1 MRRAAKNTTIKSD
14 TSSTLPFDLSSVK
27 IKSEEPVSGKSKR
40 LFGIEEAPTF
50 YPTKDEFKDPL
61 SYIEKISPEGEKY
74 GIIKIVPP
82 KDYNPD
88 FSLKTET
95 FRFKTRIQKLN
106 SMEGETRTNVNYL
119 EQLNKY
125 HILTGKPVGKIP
137 QLDKRPIDLYK
148 LKNEVAIRGGV
159 QEVTR
164 LKKWAEIGRVL
175 GYARKQCTSMSNAL
189 KTAYQK
195 VILPYE
201 IWYTKHKDD
210 VDQFTVKKEHGSSS
224 STDSNENDTCE
235 ICHKSENEEKLLLCD
250 GCNRGFHMYCLN
262 PPLTVIPKTDWF
274 CFQCLTAV
282 GKDYGFEDGNEYSLS
297 DFHTVCQNFKKNWF
311 EKTHSVNANTVTEEE
326 CESEF
331 WRLVENPH
339 ETCQVEYGA
348 DLHSTQHGSGFS
360 TADHIPKSAFDPW
373 NLNVIPVVPQSLF
386 TYIKSDI
393 SGMMVP
399 WLYVGMCFSA
409 FCWHN
414 EDHYT
419 YSINYMHWGETKTWY
434 GVPGSDTAK
443 FEAAMKK
450 AVPELFDQQPDLL
463 FQLITMLSP
472 ERLVKE
478 NVNVYAVDQRPGQ
491 FVITYPKAYHSG
503 FNHGF
508 NFCEAVNFAPGEWI
522 DFGLECV
529 KRYKAFRR
537 QPCFSHDNLLVTA
550 ARNLKSVE
558 NIDWLKRG
566 LTEMQSREI
575 KERQN
580 VRNKKI
586 VEKIVPEDQVREELQ
601 CVFCNCYTYLSYI
614 SCECTSKVG
623 CLDHVTELCTCEM
636 SSKVMQLQFTD
647 IQLDELVQSV
657 INTGS
662 TPANWV
668 EKFENAMNAKSV
680 PTIKKLRDLLKEAHN
695 NDAPQE
701 PIGNLKNF
709 IEILDQWNT
718 DADRLLG
725 VKHDSSKHHETRY
738 ERCQNLIEIA
748 SEIGFDLV
756 QLTDVEAYAAK
767 LKDLDNEITFELLSS
782 GNSELQAD
790 VFERGLQLR
799 ADSIVFRKLRKV
811 ILHNSWE
818 EMVQQAFNNHF
829 VAKTYRKLIKD
840 GEDMAMNPDDDL
852 LFKRLID
859 TEDFGKRVVQYVE
872 NVSKGREKIE
882 MNDQQSIFNIGYNT
896 KNPELSIELDP
907 QLVSRLRNSISRSE
921 STLAE
926 MDVMLNSR
934 CTNANIAD
942 RPTISEA
949 QRLTTLSR
957 ELCFNSELATRL
969 AFEMSRNS
977 SWNEHLRSTLMN
989 GRQKALDVVLKE
1001 IITNVQRITQSE
1013 GKPNLY
1019 CICRKAESGLMIEC
1033 DVCHEWYHGSCL
1045 KVARTAARATSSYVC
1060 LICRPTEASKKI
1072 PHQSRQPTL
1081 TELTDLVNFGETLS
1095 FRPKDYEA
1103 ISNIHKIMQ
1112 DYKSH
1117 VQAFCRSKK
1126 QLGLEDVS
1134 RIKYYL
1140 RTLMGLEVLLLDE
1153 TEFLRSK
1160 IEALAPVIGPVVKST
1175 VTLPP
1180 YGPSSVSSVDHI
1192 RPYHET
1198 SISNV
1203 EPAKDHEK
1211 LSDQEKYSA
1220 EAVSIDGPTNPLK
1233 SVNIVVPVDTQQL
1246 VDAAKP
1252 ANPPTRRKL
1261 VTTVGPSPSSR
1272 PHKIIKLT
1280 VKPPKPTNI
1289 STTSPSPSTSTSS
1302 STSSSSS
1309 SSSSS
1314 KSFALNP
1321 SKRRK
1326 HKQEDNSSNKKSK
1339 EL

>member
-1 MRRAAKNTTIKSD
+1 MRRAAKNTIKNSE

-27 IKSEEPVSGKSKR
+27 TKSEEPVGGKSKR

-74 GIIKIVPP
+74 GIIKIIPP

-95 FRFKTRIQKLN
+95 FRFRTRIQKLN

-201 IWYTKHKDD
+201 IWYAKHKDNF
-210 VDQFTVKKEHGSSS
+210 DQFTVKEEHGSSS

-262 PPLTVIPKTDWF
+262 PPLAVIPKTDWF

-297 DFHTVCQNFKKNWF
+297 DFHTVCQSFKKNWF
-311 EKTHSVNANTVTEEE
+311 EKTHSVNVDTVTEEE

-360 TADHIPKSAFDPW
+360 TADHIPKGAFDPW

-478 NVNVYAVDQRPGQ
+478 DVNVYAVDQRPGQ

-550 ARNLKSVE
+550 ARNLKSVDK
-558 NIDWLKRG
+558 IDWLKRG

-580 VRNKKI
+580 IRAKKLA
-586 VEKIVPEDQVREELQ
+586 EKVVPEDQLREELQ

-623 CLDHVTELCTCEM
+623 CLDHATELCTCEM
-636 SSKVMQLQFTD
+636 SSKVMKLQFTD

-657 INTGS
+657 VHTGP
-662 TPANWV
+662 TPTDWV
-668 EKFENAMNAKSV
+668 DKLENAMNVKSG

-695 NDAPQE
+695 NDIPQE
-701 PIGNLKNF
+701 PIDNLKNF

-725 VKHDSSKHHETRY
+725 VKHDTLKHNETRY
-738 ERCQNLIEIA
+738 ERCQNLIRRA

-756 QLTDVEAYAAK
+756 QLPDVEAYATK
-767 LKDLDNEITFELLSS
+767 LEDLDNEITPQLLSS
-782 GNSELQAD
+782 GN
-790 VFERGLQLR
+790 FERQKNTFDRGLQLR
-799 ADSIVFRKLRKV
+799 ADSINFKKLRKA
-811 ILHNSWE
+811 ISYSSWE
-818 EMVQQAFNNHF
+818 ESVQQAFSNHF
-829 VAKTYRKLIKD
+829 VAKTYKKLIKE
-840 GEDMAMNPDDDL
+840 GEDMAMNAEDDP
-852 LFKRLID
+852 LFKRLAD
-859 TEDFGKRVVQYVE
+859 TENFGKRIVHYVE
-872 NVSKGREKIE
+872 NVIKGREKID
-882 MNDQQSIFNIGYNT
+882 MNDQESIFNIGHNT
-896 KNPELSIELDP
+896 ANPELSIELDP
-907 QLVSRLRNSISRSE
+907 QLISRLRHSISRSI
-921 STLAE
+921 STLVE
-926 MDVMLNSR
+926 LDVMLNSR
-934 CTNANIAD
+934 CTKTSIAE
-942 RPTISEA
+942 RPTIFEA
-949 QRLTTLSR
+949 QKLTTLSR

-989 GRQKALDVVLKE
+989 GRQKALDVILKE

-1019 CICRKAESGLMIEC
+1019 CICRKPESGLMIEC

-1045 KVARTAARATSSYVC
+1045 KVARNAARSTSSYVC
-1060 LICRPTEASKKI
+1060 LICHPSEASKKI

-1081 TELTDLVNFGETLS
+1081 KELTDLVNFGEALS

-1103 ISNIHKIMQ
+1103 VSSIHKIMQ

-1117 VQAFCRSKK
+1117 VQTFCRSKK
-1126 QLGLEDVS
+1126 QLELEDVN

-1153 TEFLRSK
+1153 AEFLRSK
-1160 IEALAPVIGPVVKST
+1160 VETLAPVIEPVVKST
-1175 VTLPP
+1175 TTSPT
-1180 YGPSSVSSVDHI
+1180 YGPSSILSTGHLRPHHEKSLSRVKQIVDHGK
-1192 RPYHET
+1192 P
-1198 SISNV
+1198 N
-1203 EPAKDHEK
+1203 D
-1211 LSDQEKYSA
+1211 A
-1220 EAVSIDGPTNPLK
+1220 ERHTLEAISIDKLANPLTP
-1233 SVNIVVPVDTQQL
+1233 VNIVVPVDSPQPL
-1246 VDAAKP
+1246 EAAKSGSLL
-1252 ANPPTRRKL
+1252 TKRKL
-1261 VTTVGPSPSSR
+1261 VTTVGPSPPSR

-1280 VKPPKPTNI
+1280 VKPPKPTSI
-1289 STTSPSPSTSTSS
+1289 STTSPSPSS

-1309 SSSSS
+1309 SSSS
-1314 KSFALNP
+1314 KSLVNP
-1321 SKRRK
+1321 SKKRK
-1326 HKQEDNSSNKKSK
+1326 HKHDDNSSNKKLR
-1339 EL
+1339 EH